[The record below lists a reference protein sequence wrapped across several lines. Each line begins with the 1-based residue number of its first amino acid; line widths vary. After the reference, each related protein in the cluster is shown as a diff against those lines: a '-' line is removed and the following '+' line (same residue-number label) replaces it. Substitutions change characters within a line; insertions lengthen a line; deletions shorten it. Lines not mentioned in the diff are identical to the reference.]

1 MKTPARLAPAL
12 SAIAM
17 LSACSDENADRAGD
31 ARAPAD
37 PATTAS
43 AIPVEPDGG
52 IGDGAGPPMAV
63 ADTIPARF
71 RGVWDNAE
79 GTCAP
84 ASDLRMDIRAG
95 EIEFYESL
103 GEVTSV
109 ETEGPDSIVVSLA
122 MAGEGETWTVTSRY
136 VLSDDGAILTPYET
150 ETNPRYQPIPRK
162 RCPS

>member
-1 MKTPARLAPAL
+1 
-12 SAIAM
+12 
-17 LSACSDENADRAGD
+17 
-31 ARAPAD
+31 
-37 PATTAS
+37 
-43 AIPVEPDGG
+43 
-52 IGDGAGPPMAV
+52 MAV

-122 MAGEGETWTVTSRY
+122 ISAVVAAGLALWCWVETQSIWNTALFGLLAYQS
-136 VLSDDGAILTPYET
+136 YET
-150 ETNPRYQPIPRK
+150 MQQYRASRGGW
-162 RCPS
+162 